1 MTRRSTQSS
10 TVDILDR
17 LSQADSAHSS
27 ASASHLCLLAEIQGQ
42 VKEINALVKA
52 GSSERRE
59 LASALYAEIGCALHQ
74 ADAL

>member
-27 ASASHLCLLAEIQGQ
+27 ASASQLCLLAEIQGQ
-42 VKEINALVKA
+42 VNEINALVKA

-59 LASALYAEIGCALHQ
+59 LASALYAEIRCSLHQ